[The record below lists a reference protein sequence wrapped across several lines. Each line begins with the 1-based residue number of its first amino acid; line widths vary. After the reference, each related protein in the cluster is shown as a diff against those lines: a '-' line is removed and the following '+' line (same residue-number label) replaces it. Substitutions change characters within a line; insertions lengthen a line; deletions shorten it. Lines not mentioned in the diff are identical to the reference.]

1 MGANKSDN
9 IKVHFFSS
17 IFLTVILGIGRNSTY
32 SNQTNFKLSSCSAP
46 ERNEMT

>member
-9 IKVHFFSS
+9 IKVHFS
-17 IFLTVILGIGRNSTY
+17 IFLSVTLGIGRNSTY